1 MISGVLSVSTS
12 SPVRYESGRVH
23 IDGEMTIYTCA
34 ELKPRLL
41 EALAA
46 HPDASRLD
54 LSHVVELDTAG
65 LQLLLTARRYASDAG
80 RELTVANPSRA
91 VADVLE
97 LCRLGVLLAPASNA
111 EAEAP

>member
-1 MISGVLSVSTS
+1 
-12 SPVRYESGRVH
+12 
-23 IDGEMTIYTCA
+23 MTIYTCG

-41 EALAA
+41 EELAA
-46 HPDASRLD
+46 HPDATRLD

-80 RELTVANPSRA
+80 RELGVANPSRV

-97 LCRLGVLLAPASNA
+97 LCRLGELLAPTADAAA
-111 EAEAP
+111 EAQ